1 MFCYSILQSE
11 QPEDIFSSTNCGSE
25 SDGVFSSV
33 VSFSSSSSSS
43 VKSGSSVGIWMEYFG
58 GRLFHLILFIFFC
71 ICCLLFVFDP
81 TMLFRKSLLG
91 RFPGAFTRPDM
102 KIKKRVIMCW
112 YDDNERM
119 GCLYQRWDSEEQVP
133 PKGKARLWARFHP
146 QSFAVEGLSR
156 RRYLCWLLLNGGGGK
171 GGWYIR
177 SIMMIPG
184 QKQKQLFHLLDPPY
198 PAFPGPCSLLLLQEG

>member
-1 MFCYSILQSE
+1 MLLLTNNSPWQLFKHFGRYSWDSKPKKNRGSEKAHKKRKIVWKMFCYSILQSE

-43 VKSGSSVGIWMEYFG
+43 VKSGSSVGIWIEYLLG
-58 GRLFHLILFIFFC
+58 KVFHLILFE
-71 ICCLLFVFDP
+71 FDP

-112 YDDNERM
+112 YDD
-119 GCLYQRWDSEEQVP
+119 Q
-133 PKGKARLWARFHP
+133 KGFL
-146 QSFAVEGLSR
+146 
-156 RRYLCWLLLNGGGGK
+156 
-171 GGWYIR
+171 
-177 SIMMIPG
+177 MT
-184 QKQKQLFHLLDPPY
+184 
-198 PAFPGPCSLLLLQEG
+198 